1 MKLDEPSA
9 KLDLAVAEAVGIDAT
24 VFNIPGINQPGCH
37 INPEAWTTFAPSS
50 DMNDAT
56 EAAEKAFP
64 GGWTLSSRPDI
75 DRTQYAFFSHA
86 NPGTI
91 TGELTG
97 PLAICALILE
107 SKAS

>member
-1 MKLDEPSA
+1 MNLEEPSA
-9 KLDLAVAEAVGIDAT
+9 ELDLAVAKAAGLKAFITEYGCCFLYVKSTEPTKPFRPSREWKDA
-24 VFNIPGINQPGCH
+24 
-37 INPEAWTTFAPSS
+37 
-50 DMNDAT
+50 M

-75 DRTQYAFFSHA
+75 GRTQYAFYSHA

-107 SKAS
+107 SKEMQ